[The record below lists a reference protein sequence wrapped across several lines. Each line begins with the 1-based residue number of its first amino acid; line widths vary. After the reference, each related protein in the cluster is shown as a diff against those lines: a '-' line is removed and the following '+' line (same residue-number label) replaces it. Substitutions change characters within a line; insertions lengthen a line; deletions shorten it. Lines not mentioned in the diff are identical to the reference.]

1 MAVEDDQ
8 YSRIIEM
15 LASGLPNLAEQL
27 IQEIRYGRAVS
38 EKGLRAEGRYEEK
51 ADLLARA
58 TLPSLGAT
66 DVAPIPYEA
75 GERIELVREA
85 LLTLAE
91 TMYGSR
97 RAVLE
102 LAQQFDAE
110 PVVRFGDPEIE
121 TPSRVD
127 LVEETER
134 MGVVV
139 EAIRALLGQPAG
151 LPQ

>member
-8 YSRIIEM
+8 YSRIIE
-15 LASGLPNLAEQL
+15 LLGTDLPNLARQL

-51 ADLLARA
+51 ADLLAKA

-66 DVAPIPYEA
+66 DVAPIPYEPE
-75 GERIELVREA
+75 ERIELVREA

-91 TMYGSR
+91 TMYRSR

-102 LAQQFDAE
+102 LAQQFDTE
-110 PVVRFGDPEIE
+110 PVVRFGDPQIE
-121 TPSRVD
+121 TSSRVE
-127 LVEETER
+127 LIEETER

-139 EAIRALLGQPAG
+139 EEIRALLGQRAG